1 MFDIPKPG
9 DKLETDNGDVVKV
22 KLYYV
27 TLSLSLSLS
36 DEQQG
41 IAPSTST
48 DTDFN
53 QGCEELLERIR
64 NK

>member
-36 DEQQG
+36 LSLTNNRE
-41 IAPSTST
+41 
-48 DTDFN
+48 
-53 QGCEELLERIR
+53 
-64 NK
+64 